1 MQKNQPNPAC
11 LARAEAAKRRR
22 MMEMQLIYG
31 EDSDESD
38 TSLKE
43 VVVKKSWNGFRG
55 IRKKNQ
61 REKQLDAT
69 LESSLKIDLP

>member
-22 MMEMQLIYG
+22 RMEMQLIYG

-43 VVVKKSWNGFRG
+43 VVVKKS
-55 IRKKNQ
+55 
-61 REKQLDAT
+61 
-69 LESSLKIDLP
+69 